1 MMEVDLTK
9 TDKDV
14 VKVVT
19 EACQKFG
26 HIKSVN
32 LYRAPKPHAMVRM
45 EDRSNAFKV
54 ANSFGQS
61 TFDGAVMIPLKQ
73 RYSSVSF

>member
-9 TDKDV
+9 TDKDI

-19 EACQKFG
+19 DACKKFG
-26 HIKSVN
+26 FIKSVN
-32 LYRAPKPHAMVRM
+32 LYRTPKPHAMVRM
-45 EDRSNAFKV
+45 EDRSKAFKV
-54 ANSFGQS
+54 ANCFGQS